1 MTSSNKTIHVKY
13 SRSYDHLHRL
23 ILLNTRVISLQS
35 KRKCPCSLKYL
46 CQLPIYR
53 SQTLSL
59 FNFTTFENEFIDTEL
74 VTTTHD

>member
-1 MTSSNKTIHVKY
+1 MTSSTKIIHVRY

-23 ILLNTRVISLQS
+23 TLLNTRVISLQS

-46 CQLPIYR
+46 CLLPIYQQ
-53 SQTLSL
+53 QTLSL